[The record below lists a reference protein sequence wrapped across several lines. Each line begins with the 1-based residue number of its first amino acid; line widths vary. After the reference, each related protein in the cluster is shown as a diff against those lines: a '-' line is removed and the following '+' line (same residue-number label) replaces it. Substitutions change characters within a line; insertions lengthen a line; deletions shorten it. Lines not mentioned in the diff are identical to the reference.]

1 MSERTDAEL
10 ERIFI
15 HGGLGDYSVAG
26 DRKARRAL
34 YEAGHKDGY
43 QQGWNDRAAIDD
55 KMVSK
60 AIQAFG
66 DIVFDDG
73 GSVQGFRMS
82 VATRAALEAALGVNC
97 KEGGGP

>member
-26 DRKARRAL
+26 DRKARRTL
-34 YEAGHKDGY
+34 YEA
-43 QQGWNDRAAIDD
+43 GWNDRAVIDD
-55 KMVSK
+55 KMVSN
-60 AIQAFG
+60 AIEAFG

-73 GSVQGFRMS
+73 GSVQGFRMH
-82 VATRAALEAALGVNC
+82 VAMRAALEAALGVTP
-97 KEGGGP
+97 EGEAP

>member
-26 DRKARRAL
+26 DRKARRTL
-34 YEAGHKDGY
+34 YEA
-43 QQGWNDRAAIDD
+43 GWNDRAVIDD

-60 AIQAFG
+60 AIEAFR
-66 DIVFDDG
+66 DIVFDGDA
-73 GSVQGFRMS
+73 SVQIFRVS
-82 VATRAALEAALGVNC
+82 VAMRAALEAALGVTP
-97 KEGGGP
+97 EGEAP